1 MDIVIDSHTHTVAS
15 GHAYSTII
23 ENALAAKHKQLK
35 LLCTTDHAPQMPGA
49 PHYWHFNN
57 QRILPR
63 FLHGVG
69 ILRGVEANTL
79 NVQGEIDLPA
89 STDQHLD
96 WVIASFHE
104 PVFKPAT
111 EADHTEALLNVIKSS
126 RVDVLGHL
134 GNPNYP
140 FDIEKV
146 LRCAKEFNVAIE
158 VNNTS
163 LTGKSRKGSDVRCS
177 TIVEV
182 GKAVGVYF
190 TTGSDAHF
198 CEEIARLDLAIDLL
212 KQHGVDEE
220 KVLTTSTSRF
230 LNFLLLRGKQEIP
243 EFETLYE

>member
-1 MDIVIDSHTHTVAS
+1 MEIVVDSHTHTIAS

-23 ENALAAKHKQLK
+23 ENALASNNKGLK
-35 LLCTTDHAPQMPGA
+35 LLCTTDHAPEMPGA

-63 FLHGVG
+63 FLHDVG

-79 NVQGEIDLPA
+79 NVEGQLDLPP
-89 STDQHLD
+89 SSYQHLD

-104 PVFKPAT
+104 PVFTPST
-111 EADHTEALLNVIKSS
+111 EEVHTRALINVI
-126 RVDVLGHL
+126 RNGQVDVLGHL

-140 FDIEKV
+140 FDIEAV
-146 LRCAKEFNVAIE
+146 LKCAKEHNVAIE

-177 TIVEV
+177 RIVEL
-182 GKAVGVYF
+182 GKEIGVYF

-198 CEEIARLDLAIDLL
+198 CEEIARLDLAKTLLSQHEIDES
-212 KQHGVDEE
+212 KI
-220 KVLTTSTSRF
+220 LTTSTTRF
-230 LNFLLLRGKQEIP
+230 LNFLLLRGKSRIE
-243 EFETLYE
+243 EFSHLY

>member
-1 MDIVIDSHTHTVAS
+1 MEIVVDSHTHTIAS

-23 ENALAAKHKQLK
+23 ENSLASKNKGLK
-35 LLCTTDHAPQMPGA
+35 LLCTTDHAPEMPGA

-63 FLHGVG
+63 FLHDVG

-79 NVQGEIDLPA
+79 NVEGQLDLPP
-89 STDQHLD
+89 SSYQHLD

-104 PVFKPAT
+104 PVFTPST
-111 EADHTEALLNVIKSS
+111 EEVHTRALINVI
-126 RVDVLGHL
+126 RNGQVDVLGHL

-140 FDIEKV
+140 FDIEAV
-146 LRCAKEFNVAIE
+146 LKCAKEHNVAIE

-177 TIVEV
+177 RIVEL
-182 GKAVGVYF
+182 GKEIGVYF

-198 CEEIARLDLAIDLL
+198 CEEIARLDLAKTLLSQHEIDES
-212 KQHGVDEE
+212 KI
-220 KVLTTSTSRF
+220 LTTSTTRF
-230 LNFLLLRGKQEIP
+230 LNFLLLRGKPRIE
-243 EFETLYE
+243 EFSHLY

>member
-1 MDIVIDSHTHTVAS
+1 MDIVIDSHTHTIAS

-23 ENALAAKHKQLK
+23 ENAQAAKNKNLK
-35 LLCTTDHAPQMPGA
+35 LFCTTDHAPEMPGA

-63 FLHGVG
+63 FLHDIG
-69 ILRGVEANTL
+69 ILRGVEANIL
-79 NVQGEIDLPA
+79 NVKGEIDLPP

-96 WVIASFHE
+96 WAIASFHE

-111 EADHTEALLNVIKSS
+111 EAEHTAALINVIKSG

-140 FDIEKV
+140 FDIEQV
-146 LRCAKEFNVAIE
+146 LTCAKEHNVAVE

-177 TIVEV
+177 SIVEI
-182 GKAVGVYF
+182 GKEIGVYF

-198 CEEIARLDLAIDLL
+198 SEEIARLDLAIALL
-212 KQHGVDEE
+212 KKHDVSEE
-220 KVLTTSTSRF
+220 QILTTSTSRF
-230 LNFLLLRGKQEIP
+230 LNFLLLRGKPEIT
-243 EFETLYE
+243 EFAALY

>member
-1 MDIVIDSHTHTVAS
+1 MEIVIDSHTHTIAS

-23 ENALAAKHKQLK
+23 ENAQAAKNKQLK
-35 LLCTTDHAPQMPGA
+35 LLCTTDHAPEMPGA

-63 FLHGVG
+63 FLHEVG

-79 NVQGEIDLPA
+79 NVKGEIDLPA

-111 EADHTEALLNVIKSS
+111 EAEHTAALVNVIKSG

-140 FDIEKV
+140 FDIEQV
-146 LRCAKEFNVAIE
+146 LSCAKAHNVAIE

-177 TIVEV
+177 NIVEI
-182 GKAVGVYF
+182 GKEIGVYF

-198 CEEIARLDLAIDLL
+198 CEEIARLDLAIALL
-212 KQHGVDEE
+212 EKHGVSEE
-220 KVLTTSTSRF
+220 QILTTSTSRF
-230 LNFLLLRGKQEIP
+230 LNFLLLRGKPEIT
-243 EFETLYE
+243 EFAGLY